1 MVRRP
6 LLLVS
11 LAVAY
16 AALAALAYVASVHAG
31 ITQRLDV
38 RVLEGFMGV
47 RGPRTEPVATAL
59 AGLFDPAPYAALCLL
74 PAAIALLR
82 GRWTYGLAAAV
93 ALLGANLTTQ
103 YLKATVLSP
112 RPSPAGVQ
120 LGDQAWPS
128 GHTTA
133 AMTLALALVLVS
145 PARLRPLVAALG
157 GLVTAAVVYAILILG
172 WHYPSDVAGGFFV
185 ATGWFCLTLAGLK
198 AAERGAATH
207 LRLWP
212 AMWPAVLAGVLG
224 TAAFAALAALEWER
238 VSGYVRDHTTFVAGA
253 AVLAAVAVVLAGIV
267 AGAVS
272 ASGRAPRGRRAT
284 GR

>member
-1 MVRRP
+1 MLRRP
-6 LLLVS
+6 LILVV
-11 LAVAY
+11 LAAAC
-16 AALAALAYVASVHAG
+16 AALAAAAYYGSVRAGVA
-31 ITQRLDV
+31 QRLDV
-38 RVLEGFMGV
+38 RVLDGFIGV
-47 RGPRTEPVATAL
+47 QGPRTEPVATTL
-59 AGLFDPAPYAALCLL
+59 ANLFNPAPYALLCLL
-74 PAAIALLR
+74 PAAVALLR
-82 GRWTYGLAAAV
+82 GRWAYGLAAAV

-103 YLKATVLSP
+103 YLKATVISP
-112 RPSPAGVQ
+112 RPSPPGVQ

-172 WHYPSDVAGGFFV
+172 WHYPRDVAGGFFV
-185 ATGWFCLTLAGLK
+185 STGWFCLTLAGLK

-224 TAAFAALAALEWER
+224 TAAFATLAALEWER

-253 AVLAAVAVVLAGIV
+253 AVLGAVAVVLAGIV

-272 ASGRAPRGRRAT
+272 ASGRAPRERGAT